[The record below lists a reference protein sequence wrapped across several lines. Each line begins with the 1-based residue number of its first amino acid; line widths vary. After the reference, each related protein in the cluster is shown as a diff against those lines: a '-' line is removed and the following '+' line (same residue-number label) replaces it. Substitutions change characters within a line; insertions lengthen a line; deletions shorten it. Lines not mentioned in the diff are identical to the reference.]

1 MQAKLRK
8 RRGLPPLE
16 ETDEADA
23 VVEETDDI
31 LPPHLLWIWES
42 FAILSRTRLVNEA
55 GPQPITV
62 IELDSFCSLEGYW
75 TEWERRDLLH
85 HITLLDIEWL
95 KVTHANIGKMREET
109 KKKAEKEGKQ
119 KANRGRR

>member
-16 ETDEADA
+16 QPDDADA
-23 VVEETDDI
+23 EVEETIDV
-31 LPPHLLWIWES
+31 LPAHLLWIWES

-62 IELDSFCSLEGYW
+62 LELDSFCSLEGYW

-95 KVTHANIGKMREET
+95 KVTHANISKSREEAR
-109 KKKAEKEGKQ
+109 KKAEKDGKN
-119 KANRGRR
+119 KAKRGR